1 MSTKKIY
8 SIDQVKAHGHLMQNR
23 FRDRSLKFEYYDLK
37 MGWQDASVPQ
47 WVAETRY
54 RAVASD
60 GKDTLQIKYNNSL
73 II

>member
-8 SIDQVKAHGHLMQNR
+8 SIDQVKAHGHLMQRR

-47 WVAETRY
+47 WVAETCY
-54 RAVASD
+54 RAVD
-60 GKDTLQIKYNNSL
+60 GANQAWRKRFTNKIQ
-73 II
+73 